1 MNEQL
6 GQRIQADLAFSVSEL
21 KRNPMAVVNASL
33 SEAVAVLNHNK
44 VVAYV
49 ISPAVWEFLQDLY
62 DDAKL
67 AELAEA
73 GDNEPVVE
81 VSIDDLSADI

>member
-1 MNEQL
+1 MNEQF
-6 GQRIQADLAFSVSEL
+6 GQRIEADLAFSVSEL
-21 KRNPMAVVNASL
+21 KRNPMAVVRASRQ
-33 SEAVAVLNHNK
+33 EAVAILNHNK
-44 VVAYV
+44 VVGYL
-49 ISPAVWEFLQDLY
+49 ISPAVWEYLQDLY

-81 VSIDDLSADI
+81 VSVDDLSADI

>member
-21 KRNPMAVVNASL
+21 KRNPMAVVTASRT
-33 SEAVAVLNHNK
+33 EAVAILNHNK
-44 VVAYV
+44 VVGYM

-62 DDAKL
+62 DDTKL

>member
-1 MNEQL
+1 MNEQF

-21 KRNPMAVVNASL
+21 KRNPMAVVNAAR

-49 ISPAVWEFLQDLY
+49 ISPAVWEVLQDLY
-62 DDAKL
+62 DDVKL

>member
-1 MNEQL
+1 MNAPF
-6 GQRIQADLAFSVSEL
+6 QRVEADLAISITDL
-21 KRNPMAVVNASL
+21 KKNPNDVMKAAQK
-33 SEAVAVLNHNK
+33 EAVAILSHNK
-44 VVAYV
+44 VVGYV
-49 ISPAVWEFLQDLY
+49 ISAAAWEYVQDLH

-73 GDNEPVVE
+73 GDNEPAVE